1 MKPRAASLLAFV
13 LAVALSGCAFTVT
26 EGAVSIRIGPGIIE
40 EFEPRQGEGATYY
53 VGEEVSFVFRSRLSG
68 YVTLASRNPDDR
80 VETFA
85 RNLFVPAGRT
95 VVLDGRSVD
104 RRFVADRPTGRHDI
118 LATFSEEPGPTS
130 RLTLQ
135 GVYSEERWRSAVRS
149 EVRSA
154 GRTDRATTVLYV
166 R

>member
-1 MKPRAASLLAFV
+1 MKRSPSLLA
-13 LAVALSGCAFTVT
+13 LLLMVALSGCAFSVT
-26 EGAVSIRIGPGIIE
+26 EGSLSIRIGPGIIE
-40 EFEPRQGEGATYY
+40 EFEPRKGEGASYY
-53 VGEEVSFVFRSRLSG
+53 VGEEVSFIFRSRLSG
-68 YVTLASRNPDDR
+68 YVTLASRNPDGR

-104 RRFVADRPTGRHDI
+104 RRFVADRPTGRHEI
-118 LATFSEEPGPTS
+118 LATFGEEPAPSS
-130 RLTLQ
+130 RLSLQ
-135 GVYSEERWRSAVRS
+135 GVYSEERWRTAVRS
-149 EVRSA
+149 EYRSP